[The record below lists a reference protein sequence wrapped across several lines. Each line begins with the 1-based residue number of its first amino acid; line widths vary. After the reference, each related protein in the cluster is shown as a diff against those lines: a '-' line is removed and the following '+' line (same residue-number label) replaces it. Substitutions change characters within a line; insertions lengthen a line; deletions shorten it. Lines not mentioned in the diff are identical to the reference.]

1 MGGETISIA
10 MITIASV
17 ICAATFITSAF
28 PAIARTN
35 DPIISAVDTINDR
48 METDITIIQETNSSD
63 GKIAYIWVKNV
74 GNNRIHPNLIVKS
87 DVFFGTEGDFRRFEY
102 NDTGS
107 PTPCW
112 NYTIENGGDRW
123 GQGETIKVMI
133 NTTDHPVTSGEYFV
147 KFIMHNGISDEDY
160 FTV

>member
-17 ICAATFITSAF
+17 ICAATFITSTF
-28 PAIARTN
+28 PAIARTHE
-35 DPIISAVDTINDR
+35 PIISAVDTINDR
-48 METDITIIQETNSSD
+48 IETDITIIHETTSSD

-74 GNNRIHPNLIVKS
+74 GNNRIHPNLIVNS
-87 DVFFGTEGDFRRFEY
+87 DLFFGPDGDFMRVEY
-102 NDTGS
+102 HETGS
-107 PTPCW
+107 PAPCW
-112 NYTIENGGDRW
+112 NYIIENGGDSW

-133 NTTDHPVTSGEYFV
+133 NTTDDPVTSGEYFV
-147 KFIMHNGISDEDY
+147 KFIMYNGISDEDY